1 MLWMNANF
9 LKLNAE
15 EKQKQKTDLLLIG
28 SESITSSISSFN
40 LAIDGTVIK
49 SSPNAY
55 NISVIFDSALASE

>member
-1 MLWMNANF
+1 MLKKNKN
-9 LKLNAE
+9 K
-15 EKQKQKTDLLLIG
+15 KTDLLLIG